1 MNKSFRFL
9 AQSPQGYLWDAES
22 VAAPAEATPSATPAS
37 PVTATPVTSASPVAT
52 PQAPQAGAT
61 PAEDRSQWVPPHRIR
76 ETREAAIRQANE
88 QFAQR
93 EASIRAEAQRYRD
106 QVLALTGVTPPPN
119 PEIQAVRDQFGQLY
133 PGLAKMEARSA
144 QLEQL
149 LERAGDLE
157 AQNGHYWEQY
167 GRNTMT
173 KLFDHASTSIGV
185 PLTDAAKQQLHASFV
200 GYVQS
205 SPELTA
211 RYANDPS
218 IVEDFWKA
226 FTSNFI
232 DPARRTASA
241 TVAGRAAAAL
251 PQDTPGGIPR
261 ATPVA
266 GPKSLDERAAAGW
279 AQYNMPKG

>member
-1 MNKSFRFL
+1 MSEEIV
-9 AQSPQGYLWDAES
+9 SGSGE
-22 VAAPAEATPSATPAS
+22 VATPTPSATPS
-37 PVTATPVTSASPVAT
+37 PAPATPGASASPVAT

-61 PAEDRSQWVPPHRIR
+61 PAEDRSSWVPPHRLR

-93 EASIRAEAQRYRD
+93 EAQIRAEAERYRQ
-106 QVLALTGVTPPPN
+106 QVMALTGVTPPPN
-119 PEIQAVRDQFGQLY
+119 PEIQAVKDQFSQLY
-133 PGLAKMEARSA
+133 PGLSKIESQAAK
-144 QLEQL
+144 LEQL

-167 GRNTMT
+167 GRNTMN
-173 KLFDHASTSIGV
+173 KLFDHASQSIGAQ
-185 PLTDAAKQQLHASFV
+185 LTDAAKQQLHASFV

-211 RYANDPS
+211 RYANDPT

-232 DPARRTASA
+232 DPVRRTAAA
-241 TVAGRAAAAL
+241 TVAGRAAVNL
-251 PQDTPGGIPR
+251 PQDTPGGMPR
-261 ATPVA
+261 ATPA
-266 GPKSLDERAAAGW
+266 PTLKSLDERVAAGW